1 MNKIKLLSILI
12 GLLVLLNVI
21 VLCFFLIGKQH
32 IGPIN
37 GHHIPDR
44 HGNNI
49 KESFGFN
56 DNQADLF
63 EISKNKHVEESK
75 SLSKDLKD
83 ASLDYYQHSES
94 IETKDSL
101 YANIQSITQKIYEAN
116 DNHFN
121 EVRKICTADQL
132 PQMDEF
138 IKGLLNR
145 RGPRPLGGKKMRG
158 RRKNR
163 E

>member
-1 MNKIKLLSILI
+1 MNKIKLLSLLV

-21 VLCFFLIGKQH
+21 VLCFFLFSKQH
-32 IGPIN
+32 RGPIN

-44 HGNNI
+44 PGNDI

-63 EISKNKHVEESK
+63 EISKGKHVEESK
-75 SLSKDLKD
+75 SLSKELKD
-83 ASLDYYQHSES
+83 ASLAYYKHSAS
-94 IETKDSL
+94 IEIKDSL
-101 YANIQSITQKIYEAN
+101 YANVESITQKIYVAN
-116 DNHFN
+116 DTHFN
-121 EVRKICTADQL
+121 EVRNICTPDQL

-138 IKGLLNR
+138 IKGLLTR
-145 RGPRPLGGKKMRG
+145 RGTRPQGGKKMRG